1 MKNKK
6 KGFLILENII
16 SLSLIAIISSLVVS
30 VFSTSIFCLS
40 KSNKKVE
47 MANLANKEICKLQQM
62 LDDNELGTENI
73 LKNKTL
79 NEFDIKYSINKIEDF
94 LDCYKISIIVKNEN
108 ERRNLNSYVV
118 KN

>member
-30 VFSTSIFCLS
+30 CLS

-94 LDCYKISIIVKNEN
+94 LDCYKISVIVKNEN
-108 ERRNLNSYVV
+108 ARINLNSYVV

>member
-40 KSNKKVE
+40 KSNQKVK
-47 MANLANKEICKLQQM
+47 MANLANEEICKLKQM
-62 LDDNELGTENI
+62 LDDDELGKENI

-79 NEFDIKYSINKIEDF
+79 NKFDIQYSINKIEDF
-94 LDCYKISIIVKNEN
+94 IDCYKISVIVKNEN
-108 ERRNLNSYVV
+108 ERINLNSYVV

>member
-30 VFSTSIFCLS
+30 IFSTSIFCLS
-40 KSNKKVE
+40 KSNQKVK
-47 MANLANKEICKLQQM
+47 MANLANEEICKLQQM
-62 LDDNELGTENI
+62 LDDDELDKENI

-79 NEFDIKYSINKIEDF
+79 NKFDIQYSINKIEDF
-94 LDCYKISIIVKNEN
+94 IDCYKISVIVKNEN
-108 ERRNLNSYVV
+108 ERINLNSYVV